1 MKEFNKNWFFKN
13 IDIKLLSL
21 FFAVI
26 LWLYIAGGENPM
38 IENFIDISLT
48 PNNLSGGLVIKE
60 FPANV
65 SVGIRGPKNVI
76 NNISPNQISG
86 KVNFSEISKEGLYR
100 LKVEVTTPK
109 GTQISR
115 IIPSEIKVE
124 VEGILAKEVEV
135 VYSLIGIPEKGFSLA
150 DEPQFNPPKV
160 KIIGAQSVLESVK
173 QIICAID
180 ISGIK
185 EDLNKR
191 IKVRAVDINGNDIK
205 EVKIDPD
212 IVEVSISLT
221 RGYPEK
227 RLAVKPKI
235 VGKPAPGY
243 YISEIL
249 SSPDEIKIFGNY
261 FKINN
266 IEFLETIPIDVS
278 GITKTLSVKVPPS
291 LDEGLNI
298 AEGEIELIEVAIQV
312 KEVII
317 NKTLKNV
324 PILPQDISPFVSCE
338 IKPETVDI
346 TVEGKNV
353 LVDKLETEN
362 IKAYVKFMDNFKV
375 EQKVKVQVDLPEG
388 ISLIKIEPEEVM
400 MLINK

>member
-1 MKEFNKNWFFKN
+1 MKEFKNWFLKN

-21 FFAVI
+21 FLAII
-26 LWLYIAGGENPM
+26 LWLYIASGENPI

-48 PNNLSGGLVIKE
+48 QNNLSEDLVIKE

-65 SVGIRGPKNVI
+65 SIGIEGPKNII
-76 NNISPNQISG
+76 NNISSNQISG
-86 KVNFSEISKEGLYR
+86 VVNFSEISKEGLY
-100 LKVEVTTPK
+100 KMNVEVVAPK
-109 GTQISR
+109 RTQITR

-124 VEGILAKEVEV
+124 VERILTKEVEV
-135 VYSLIGIPEKGFSLA
+135 EYSLIGIPEKGYSLA
-150 DEPQFNPPKV
+150 DEPQLNPSKV

-173 QIICAID
+173 QTICAID

-185 EDLNKR
+185 EDLNR
-191 IKVRAVDINGNDIK
+191 MIKVKVVDVNGNEIK

-227 RLAVKPKI
+227 QLSVKPKI

-249 SSPDEIKIFGNY
+249 SNPDEIKIFGNY
-261 FKINN
+261 SKINS

-278 GITKTLSVKVPPS
+278 GITKTLSVKVPPA

-298 AEGEIELIEVAIQV
+298 AEGEVELIEVAIQV

-317 NKTLKNV
+317 DKTLKNISV
-324 PILPQDISPFVSCE
+324 YPQNISPFVTCE
-338 IKPETVDI
+338 IRPEAVDI
-346 TVEGKNV
+346 TVEGKNI
-353 LVDKLETEN
+353 LVDKLKEED
-362 IKAYVKFMDNFKV
+362 IKAFIKFTDNFKV
-375 EQKVKVQVDLPEG
+375 EQKVKVQIDLPEG
-388 ISLIKIEPEEVM
+388 IFLIKVEPEEVTV
-400 MLINK
+400 LINK